1 MSHTDNNKS
10 VMGDRAMMSTY
21 YSKPGQRP
29 EDNVRAI
36 ADALAVYLAWS
47 FRNSVARVKKTTTS
61 PVTSPKAASGP
72 VAWVPVPD
80 RAPIAH
86 QETPT
91 PPAPLRPVT
100 QSEADR
106 RADIAAFL
114 GLMPYELL

>member
-1 MSHTDNNKS
+1 MS
-10 VMGDRAMMSTY
+10 AY

-47 FRNSVARVKKTTTS
+47 FRNSAARVKKTTTS
-61 PVTSPKAASGP
+61 PVNSPRAASTP
-72 VAWVPVPD
+72 VSWANASATD
-80 RAPIAH
+80 RTPIAH
-86 QETPT
+86 QEPPKPPT
-91 PPAPLRPVT
+91 PPRPVT